1 MSDRHDVHLRLP
13 AAGAF
18 VAVLRSTVAGLA
30 ARADFTLDDIEDL
43 RMAVGEAC
51 AIVLEQA
58 AEDSSLLCDVDL
70 GRGELTLHVA
80 AEAGESEAR
89 DPDHG
94 SFAWQVLSA
103 LTTSVGS
110 SVDDGRVRISLTMHS
125 SAVG

>member
-13 AAGAF
+13 ASSAF
-18 VAVLRSTVAGLA
+18 ATVLRSTIAGLA

-58 AEDSSLLCDVDL
+58 DDDASLHCDIDL
-70 GRGELTLHVA
+70 GRGELTIHVA
-80 AEAGESEAR
+80 ADVTDGH

-94 SFAWQVLSA
+94 SFAWQVLTA
-103 LTTSVGS
+103 LTTGVASHVE
-110 SVDDGRVRISLTMHS
+110 DHRVSISLTMHS
-125 SAVG
+125 SAVD